1 MRYTDL
7 ICFSLILVLF
17 SSTISGLFSQIL
29 KSERHIDELRKQTDS
44 LIFISESFYDLCR
57 GEGFSSL
64 DEWKR
69 VSGQLW
75 ELESIE
81 SGVSGDEENPL
92 FWGRWKGPYGEGEVY
107 GRRQETHGK
116 RQ

>member
-17 SSTISGLFSQIL
+17 SSITYGLFSQIL
-29 KSERHIDELRKQTDS
+29 KSEKKIEELRKQSDS

-57 GEGFSSL
+57 GEGFSSF

-69 VSGQLW
+69 VCGELW

-81 SGVSGDEENPL
+81 SGFSGDAENPL
-92 FWGRWKGPYGEGEVY
+92 YWGSWKGPYGEGKVY
-107 GRRQETHGK
+107 ERRQVIDDEK
-116 RQ
+116 L